1 MSDIRPKMEVCP
13 YCKKPFKRLKSH
25 LPYCKMIGPTI
36 PTDQKVS
43 QLKPST
49 HPHAKKVKE
58 LIRDLTEPKGKE
70 FKTKNEERNTK
81 LRLHKPRQTI
91 ASCPQPAVGLERAST
106 TKTDTDIKDQN
117 QFAFKML
124 QHTEPKITSQGETK
138 AQFYASNDNS
148 KRELAKDMP
157 ESEESRYNPS
167 ETEALLL
174 ADSVGPSLLNQDRK
188 YSSAV
193 PNNAQATSA
202 NLKVDTV
209 DPQRQGLLVK
219 PLDMP
224 TGDSHQSPR
233 NLTHRA
239 QKITVAVLSKERDS
253 KGRDH
258 LSGIFTG
265 VEDTETRE
273 KNSESLMVG
282 PHMSPLAKT
291 RVEKSK
297 EKGLGLGVERC
308 GSKGNAEKNRTET
321 ETQKWDSVSHSSK
334 NGSSGDSATEE
345 KLKDE
350 GPLLHLFSPPEAA
363 YSEFLPALQSDNRSL
378 SSLATAS
385 LQEEKAEFC
394 SHNQVPLRE
403 SKEQG
408 SLELKS
414 GCQPKTLRTRYQQS
428 TYSAQHYLSKSA
440 FVNDGAID
448 RKTLPSSMGL
458 EWFPELYSGYL
469 GLGILAGKPQ
479 YWPSMAQK
487 RQLSGPQWGSFSQ
500 GWVRC
505 NTTIKK
511 SGVGGITMLFTGY
524 FILCCSWSFKH
535 LNAAPKEEDG
545 TLSHPGSDNLQT
557 AAYHPSCGPVSP
569 DKAAVPR
576 KLLQECYHRCY
587 SASGRQS
594 CTNLQASLGYRSWR
608 KYEKEN

>member
-363 YSEFLPALQSDNRSL
+363 YS
-378 SSLATAS
+378 
-385 LQEEKAEFC
+385 
-394 SHNQVPLRE
+394 
-403 SKEQG
+403 
-408 SLELKS
+408 
-414 GCQPKTLRTRYQQS
+414 
-428 TYSAQHYLSKSA
+428 
-440 FVNDGAID
+440 
-448 RKTLPSSMGL
+448 
-458 EWFPELYSGYL
+458 
-469 GLGILAGKPQ
+469 
-479 YWPSMAQK
+479 
-487 RQLSGPQWGSFSQ
+487 
-500 GWVRC
+500 WVRC